1 MEKTNI
7 NKRIEEK
14 NNEIKILL
22 NIIKENLYNENDLKN
37 HWGHVGSTQR
47 LLDDLKYIT
56 DYFIFSLWR
65 L

>member
-1 MEKTNI
+1 METEIK
-7 NKRIEEK
+7 KRIEEK

-47 LLDDLKYIT
+47 LLDDLKDIT
-56 DYFIFSLWR
+56 DYLI
-65 L
+65 